1 MLTIPAAGA
10 QQESI
15 RSDSS
20 NSHMKFLNRRGFMK
34 SCLATAAGASPLYG
48 QSSRA
53 LSLLPKVAEPL
64 SFTSLENGDQQLR
77 ASADGATFGFQ
88 NFLRVQD
95 EWRPATLP
103 GSQLI
108 TGPSFPLKASRA
120 LKKDSTLL
128 CEGSASAE
136 DLNGKSF
143 SYSWNAEIS
152 AHSSGEDL
160 AWFRFRTVLK
170 LPRPIRLQQGS
181 QVEPQIILWLNSNS
195 TLMEGQSGSWRRVL
209 LQQPTR
215 NSLGAWGNDLPALY
229 LLDQNVGVETM
240 MYFDVDDMQWMGIEN
255 IPRFLVYRCLS
266 ISRIERDGTQRL
278 GVGLIA
284 DQATGNLLPAGEV
297 RFTYWLRQAPLSS
310 LLTEQ
315 QAVARWMSALLPLF
329 EEKLAWPPCASSWKD
344 FASGTVSDLQNK
356 AETQI
361 EANGHIGL
369 SAYVK
374 ESSKLWKQPAENFEL
389 MTATD
394 VLWPSLLYLRLHP
407 SSAFDAEC
415 KQLIDDLPGFYH
427 PDTHAISNDFVRPTN
442 ERADSWYPFENGL
455 IKYPM
460 IGSLVASEEVKRNF
474 LDAFA
479 TAEKM
484 AHQYD
489 YLFPIYYEV
498 ATLNA
503 QGAGTNYAVGGLYAW
518 AALIAHRLTGQES
531 YREEARRAIR
541 VLYTVPA
548 DRLFHEPQELAYGA
562 LAAAELGMLT
572 QAKYILYQQL
582 RMFYWYSDPS
592 QKTHDIRGMV
602 QAAASILYPAFKEN
616 VEAILPWT
624 AIMKRGI
631 VIEAL
636 LRFMDQQ
643 RRNNFS
649 FFEKCSEDRGNVP
662 MGFIPFENLGTL
674 ELGGQTGNVGKE
686 IYGAGECVWMYLM
699 FEALGRVSDRELMMV
714 NLDLLDT
721 FDAKQFPPRQLSFVL
736 YNPTLQSRS
745 ATLTVTSAQGA
756 NVRWSSDGKP
766 IAETLNV
773 PGQAILRIDADF

>member
-1 MLTIPAAGA
+1 M
-10 QQESI
+10 S
-15 RSDSS
+15 
-20 NSHMKFLNRRGFMK
+20 
-34 SCLATAAGASPLYG
+34 
-48 QSSRA
+48 
-53 LSLLPKVAEPL
+53 
-64 SFTSLENGDQQLR
+64 
-77 ASADGATFGFQ
+77 FGFQ
-88 NFLRVQD
+88 NFLRMGN

-103 GSQLI
+103 AIPLI
-108 TGPSFPLKASRA
+108 NGPSFPLRASQIS
-120 LKKDSTLL
+120 KKDSTLV

-136 DLNGKSF
+136 DLDGKSF
-143 SYSWNAEIS
+143 SYTWNAEIS
-152 AHSSGEDL
+152 AHNQGEDP
-160 AWFRFRTVLK
+160 AWFRFRTALR

-181 QVEPQIILWLNSNS
+181 QVEPQIIIWLNSNS

-229 LLDQNVGVETM
+229 LLDQNVGIETM
-240 MYFDVDDMQWMGIEN
+240 MYFDVGDMEWMGIEN
-255 IPRFLVYRCLS
+255 IPRFLIYRCSS

-284 DQATGNLLPAGEV
+284 DQATGNVLPAGEV
-297 RFTYWLRQAPLSS
+297 KFTYWLRQAPFSA

-315 QAVARWMSALLPLF
+315 EAVSRWMLSLLPLF
-329 EEKLAWPPCASSWKD
+329 EEKLTWPPCATSWKD
-344 FASGTVSDLQNK
+344 FAGGTVSDLQNK
-356 AETQI
+356 AESQV
-361 EANGHIGL
+361 EADGHVGL

-374 ESSKLWKQPAENFEL
+374 QSSKLWKQPANNFEL

-407 SSAFDAEC
+407 SSVLEAEC
-415 KQLIDDLPGFYH
+415 KQLVDDLPGFYH
-427 PDTHAISNDFVRPTN
+427 PDTHAISNDFVRPPN

-460 IGSLVASEEVKRNF
+460 IASLTGSDEVKRNF

-484 AHQYD
+484 AHKYD

-498 ATLNA
+498 STLRA

-518 AALIAHRLTGQES
+518 AALIASSLTKEER
-531 YREEARRAIR
+531 YRDEGKQAIGA
-541 VLYTVPA
+541 LCTVPA

-562 LAAAELGMLT
+562 LAAAELGLHE
-572 QAKYILYQQL
+572 QANYLLYEQL

-631 VIEAL
+631 VIEGL

-649 FFEKCSEDRGNVP
+649 FFEKCSEGRRSVP

-686 IYGAGECVWMYLM
+686 IYGAGECLWMYLM
-699 FEALGRVSDRELMMV
+699 FEGLGEVSDRELMLV

-721 FDAKQFPPRQLSFVL
+721 YDAKQFPSRQLNFVL
-736 YNPTLQSRS
+736 YNPTTQSRS
-745 ATLTVTSAQGA
+745 ATMTVPIAQGA
-756 NVRWSSDGKP
+756 KVRWSNDGRP

-773 PGQAILRIDADF
+773 PARAILRIVADF

>member
-1 MLTIPAAGA
+1 
-10 QQESI
+10 
-15 RSDSS
+15 
-20 NSHMKFLNRRGFMK
+20 
-34 SCLATAAGASPLYG
+34 
-48 QSSRA
+48 
-53 LSLLPKVAEPL
+53 LPKVAEPS

-77 ASADGATFGFQ
+77 VSGSGMSFGFQ
-88 NFLRVQD
+88 NFLRVEG

-103 GSQLI
+103 GIPLI
-108 TGPSFPLKASRA
+108 NGPSFPLKASHVS
-120 LKKDSTLL
+120 KKDSTLV

-136 DLNGKSF
+136 DLDGKSF
-143 SYSWNAEIS
+143 SYGWNAEIS
-152 AHSSGEDL
+152 AHGQGADP
-160 AWFRFRTVLK
+160 AWFRFRTTLR

-181 QVEPQIILWLNSNS
+181 QIEPQIIIWLNSNS

-240 MYFDVDDMQWMGIEN
+240 MYFDVGDMEWMGIEN
-255 IPRFLVYRCLS
+255 IPRFLVYRCSS
-266 ISRIERDGTQRL
+266 ISRIDRDGTQRL

-297 RFTYWLRQAPLSS
+297 KFTYWLRQAPLSA

-315 QAVARWMSALLPLF
+315 QAVSRWMQALLPLF
-329 EEKLAWPPCASSWKD
+329 EEKLAWPPCATSWKE
-344 FASGTVSDLQNK
+344 FADGTVSDLQNK

-407 SSAFDAEC
+407 SSAFEAEC
-415 KQLIDDLPGFYH
+415 KQLVDDLPGFYH
-427 PDTHAISNDFVRPTN
+427 PDTHAISNDFVRPAN

-460 IGSLVASEEVKRNF
+460 IGSLVGSDEVKRNF
-474 LDAFA
+474 LDALA

-484 AHQYD
+484 GHQYD

-498 ATLNA
+498 STLQA

-518 AALIAHRLTGQES
+518 AALVANRLTNEER
-531 YREEARRAIR
+531 YRDEARQAIR
-541 VLYTVPA
+541 ALCTVPA

-572 QAKYILYQQL
+572 ETKYILYEQL

-592 QKTHDIRGMV
+592 QKTHDTRGMV

-631 VIEAL
+631 VIEGL

-649 FFEKCSEDRGNVP
+649 FFEKCSEDRRNVP

-721 FDAKQFPPRQLSFVL
+721 YDAKQFPPRQLNFVL

-745 ATLTVTSAQGA
+745 ATLTVPSAQSA
-756 NVRWSSDGKP
+756 KVRWSENGNP

-773 PGQAILRIDADF
+773 PGQAIVRIVADF

>member
-1 MLTIPAAGA
+1 
-10 QQESI
+10 
-15 RSDSS
+15 
-20 NSHMKFLNRRGFMK
+20 MK
-34 SCLATAAGASPLYG
+34 SCLATAASASPLYG
-48 QSSRA
+48 RSHRA
-53 LSLLPKVAEPL
+53 LSLLPKVAETS

-77 ASADGATFGFQ
+77 ASTDGATFGFQ
-88 NFLRVQD
+88 NFLRVQN
-95 EWRPATLP
+95 EWRPGTLP
-103 GSQLI
+103 DLPLI
-108 TGPSFPLKASRA
+108 TGPSFPLKATRVS
-120 LKKDSTLL
+120 KKDSALL

-136 DLNGKSF
+136 DVDGKSF
-143 SYSWNAEIS
+143 SYGWNAEIS
-152 AHSSGEDL
+152 AHNPGGDA
-160 AWFRFRTVLK
+160 AWFRFRTALK

-240 MYFDVDDMQWMGIEN
+240 MYFDVGDMEWMGIEN
-255 IPRFLVYRCLS
+255 IPRFLVYRCSS

-284 DQATGNLLPAGEV
+284 DQATGNVLPAGEV
-297 RFTYWLRQAPLSS
+297 RFTYWLRQAPLTA

-315 QAVARWMSALLPLF
+315 QAVTRWMQALLPLF
-329 EEKLAWPPCASSWKD
+329 EEKLTWPPCASSWKD
-344 FASGTVSDLQNK
+344 FAGGTVSDLQNK
-356 AETQI
+356 AESQV
-361 EANGHIGL
+361 EADGRVGL

-374 ESSKLWKQPAENFEL
+374 ESSKLWKQPANNFEL

-394 VLWPSLLYLRLHP
+394 VLWPSLLYVRLHP
-407 SSAFDAEC
+407 SSAFEAEC
-415 KQLIDDLPGFYH
+415 KQLVNDLPGFYH
-427 PDTHAISNDFVRPTN
+427 PDTHAISNDFVRPAD

-460 IGSLVASEEVKRNF
+460 IGSLAGSDEVTRNF

-484 AHQYD
+484 AHEYD

-498 ATLNA
+498 STLQA

-518 AALIAHRLTGQES
+518 AALIASRLTKEER
-531 YREEARRAIR
+531 YRDEARRAINAMC
-541 VLYTVPA
+541 TVPA

-562 LAAAELGMLT
+562 LAAAELGLHE
-572 QAKYILYQQL
+572 QANYLLYEQL

-624 AIMKRGI
+624 GIMKRGL
-631 VIEAL
+631 VSEGL

-649 FFEKCSEDRGNVP
+649 FFENCSGDRRNLP

-686 IYGAGECVWMYLM
+686 IYGAGECIWMYLM
-699 FEALGRVSDRELMMV
+699 FEALGHVSDRELMMV

-721 FDAKQFPPRQLSFVL
+721 YEAQQFPPRQLNFVL
-736 YNPTLQSRS
+736 YNPTAQSRS
-745 ATLTVTSAQGA
+745 ATVTVPSAQGA
-756 NVRWSSDGKP
+756 KVRWSHDGKP

-773 PGQAILRIDADF
+773 PGKAILRIVADF